1 MILQSIFRDE
11 GEIFFRKRVVMSIE
25 EKLLYSGN
33 ERTARKVDPLAG
45 YSTFTREVQFR
56 DRIRGSG
63 SIDKTNTSNICF
75 NIE

>member
-11 GEIFFRKRVVMSIE
+11 GEIFFRKRVVRSIE

-63 SIDKTNTSNICF
+63 SSDANKQETKRF
-75 NIE
+75 MH